1 MAVAQY
7 IGAFVGFLL
16 IIYFAWRKVVPPVR
30 TMMTQRQDAIRK
42 QVEDAK
48 LASERLAAA
57 EQKYRD
63 ALADARTEAAK
74 IRDAARADAQ
84 RIVVEMREQAEQE
97 VERIRRRGE
106 DDLVAQRQQVI
117 RELRQRI
124 GELAVDMAGEL
135 VSEHLSDQQ
144 QRSASVDHLLDELE
158 SMSASSTSPSS
169 PAGVVPAS
177 SVPTASSSARSSSAS
192 SSPARG
198 DDA

>member
-30 TMMTQRQDAIRK
+30 KMMTQRQDAIRK

-117 RELRQRI
+117 RDLRTRI

-135 VSEHLSDQQ
+135 VSEHLSGQQ
-144 QRSASVDHLLDELE
+144 QRSASVDRLLDELE
-158 SMSASSTSPSS
+158 SMSAPSTSSSAAPSA
-169 PAGVVPAS
+169 PAGAVPAS
-177 SVPTASSSARSSSAS
+177 SAKASSSTASS
-192 SSPARG
+192 PAKG
-198 DDA
+198 DDS